1 LEFTNV
7 DINHAIR
14 EVLPLLRGELENGGV
29 LLRVDL
35 FAGDRPVLADPIQ
48 LQQVLINLIRNAV
61 EVMMTIID
69 GPQVLRIFAQT
80 TEDEMRRLYQS
91 RIPGRDWT
99 RGSPIAFL
107 SRCSLQSSMGWG
119 FRSADRKIRSGS
131 PSRNALVKSDRLA
144 FG

>member
-69 GPQVLRIFAQT
+69 GPQVLRILAQT
-80 TEDEMRRLYQS
+80 TEDEMRRLYQFEDTG
-91 RIPGRDWT
+91 PGLDP
-99 RGSPIAFL
+99 GI
-107 SRCSLQSSMGWG
+107 
-119 FRSADRKIRSGS
+119 ADRISEPLFTSKLDGMGLSICRSQNS
-131 PSRNALVKSDRLA
+131 LRITKQ
-144 FG
+144 